1 MDAVSANDLLRR
13 LAFDNPWWDAKPG
26 TPVRF
31 RPPPKR
37 PFFAPFFARVQAMG
51 MGRALLLTG
60 PLRAG
65 KTVLL
70 RQALARL
77 IESGADPK
85 TVLYCS
91 FATPSYGDADFPAL
105 VDAFCRQY
113 KHAPSAELVLLLDE
127 IEYAPDFEAMLLK
140 LARQYPRAR
149 VVGAASALAPAL
161 ISGESVKGGR
171 LEVFVLPPLT
181 FAEHLALR
189 GCEGEL
195 FASSGNPG
203 EAAALKAGALPR
215 LDLEFQYYVNFGG
228 FPEGTAGPQ
237 ANKPGAAPSPGFVR
251 DRLAERVLRNDRSGL
266 AGIADAR
273 EVNRLLLVL
282 ARTSGQEGGIDDIAA
297 AAGIAKNTVRKY
309 LDYLEQAFLI
319 RRIER
324 LDQDGRRFQR
334 AVAFKTCL
342 AAPSLH
348 AALFGP
354 VSPTDESFPRLAE
367 TALIAQWLGSPDA
380 AHLVYASWRGGK
392 VDLVAL
398 DPKSGKPAQ
407 TFEIDWTDAYA
418 KGAGVK
424 GPTAMVGF
432 VEKTNPAAKV
442 YVLTR
447 AAARPGR
454 LRRTEV
460 SLVPLALYAYWAGRN
475 ALARL
480 AKAPHA
486 APLQTQGKAQA
497 AD

>member
-13 LAFDNPWWDAKPG
+13 LAFDNPWWEAKPDA
-26 TPVRF
+26 PVRF
-31 RPPPKR
+31 RHPSKR
-37 PFFAPFFARVQAMG
+37 PFFAPFFARLRAMG

-65 KTVLL
+65 KTVLM
-70 RQALARL
+70 RQALAHL
-77 IESGADPK
+77 IESGAPPK

-91 FATPSYGDADFPAL
+91 FATPSYAAADFPVL
-105 VDAFCRQY
+105 VDAFRRHH
-113 KHAPSAELVLLLDE
+113 KHPPSAELYLFLDE
-127 IEYAPDFEAMLLK
+127 IEYAPDFEALLLK
-140 LARQYPRAR
+140 LARQYPSAR

-161 ISGESVKGGR
+161 VSGQAAKGGR

-189 GCEGEL
+189 GCEGDL
-195 FASSGNPG
+195 FADAGKAG
-203 EAAALKAGALPR
+203 GTAALKAGALPR

-228 FPEGTAGPQ
+228 FPEGTARNQ
-237 ANKPGAAPSPGFVR
+237 TSKPGGPPSPAFVR
-251 DRLAERVLRNDRSGL
+251 DRLAERVLRNDLTGL

-273 EVNRLLLVL
+273 ELNRLFLVL
-282 ARTSGQEGGIDDIAA
+282 ARDSGREGSIDDIAA
-297 AAGIAKNTVRKY
+297 AVGIAKNTARKY

-342 AAPSLH
+342 AAPSLY

-354 VSPTDESFPRLAE
+354 VAAAEDSFPRLAE

-380 AHLVYASWRGGK
+380 AHLAYASWRGGK

-398 DPKSGKPAQ
+398 DATSGKPAQ
-407 TFEIDWTDAYA
+407 VFEIDWTDAYA

-424 GPTAMVGF
+424 GPAAMVGF

-442 YVLTR
+442 HVLTR
-447 AAARPGR
+447 AAARPAR
-454 LRRTEV
+454 LRQTDV
-460 SLVPLALYAYWAGRN
+460 TLAPLALYAYWAGRN
-475 ALARL
+475 AIARL
-480 AKAPHA
+480 AKTPPA
-486 APLQTQGKAQA
+486 APGQTAA